1 MLNYLIGLNP
11 IVQALLATLV
21 TYFFTIM
28 GSALVFPFKNVNK
41 NIMDAMLGMAAGLMI
56 AASFFSLLN
65 PAIEYASEVGQIS
78 WLVTSLGFMVGG
90 ILLFITDKISERYLK
105 RHKNANKKKRA
116 FMLMFSITI
125 HNIPEGM
132 VVGLAFGSI
141 GLTNMT
147 FLSACMLTLGIAIQN
162 FPEGSAL
169 SLPMK
174 RDGMSAK
181 KAFFL
186 GQISGIVEPIAGVL
200 GAVLVLYVKNILPLM
215 LSFAAGAMIY
225 VVVEELIPES
235 QTNKRKDLMALF
247 TIIGFI
253 LMMILDV
260 SLG

>member
-1 MLNYLIGLNP
+1 MFNYFVSLSP
-11 IVQALLATLV
+11 IIQALFATLF
-21 TYFFTIM
+21 TYLFTIM
-28 GSALVFPFKNVNK
+28 GSALVFPFKNVSK
-41 NIMDAMLGMAAGLMI
+41 NIMDAMLGISAGLMI
-56 AASFFSLLN
+56 AASFFSLLQ
-65 PAIEYASEVGQIS
+65 PAIEFANGVNQIP
-78 WLVTSLGFMVGG
+78 WLVVSIGFLLGG
-90 ILLFITDKISERYLK
+90 ILLFITDKVSEKYLE
-105 RHKNANKKKRA
+105 ANEDASKKKRA
-116 FMLMFSITI
+116 FMLMCSITM

-141 GLTNMT
+141 GISSMT
-147 FLSACMLTLGIAIQN
+147 FIEACMLTLGIAIQN

-169 SLPMK
+169 SIPMR

-186 GQISGIVEPIAGVL
+186 GQISGIVEPIAGVI
-200 GAVLVLYVKNILPLM
+200 GALLVLSVRSILPIM

-253 LMMILDV
+253 LMMVLDV
-260 SLG
+260 GLS